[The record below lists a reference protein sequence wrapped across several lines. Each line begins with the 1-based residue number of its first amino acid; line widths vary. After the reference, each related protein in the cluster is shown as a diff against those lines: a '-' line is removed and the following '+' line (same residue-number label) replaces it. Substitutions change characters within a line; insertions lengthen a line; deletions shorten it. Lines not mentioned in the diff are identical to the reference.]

1 MPAADGALEGEVDL
15 MVLEYLAHAGYERA
29 ASALKVQIKERRAGK
44 KSSWRPVG
52 KAVVAVGLKRTVPFA
67 LLPTVL
73 RFFSLG
79 RVLTPC
85 HLHCF

>member
-52 KAVVAVGLKRTVPFA
+52 KDVRAHVKTRMMKA
-67 LLPTVL
+67 LDRGERDEV
-73 RFFSLG
+73 RKHG
-79 RVLTPC
+79 GAD
-85 HLHCF
+85 